1 MRIAIFGLG
10 YVGAVSGACFAEL
23 GHDVVGV
30 DVTDAKIDMINRGE
44 APIVEEMIAELTA
57 IAVQRGK
64 LRAVKDA
71 ASAVRACELS
81 IVSVGT
87 PTARDGTPDLSYVD
101 HVVAEIGAALAGTT
115 AAHTVVIRSTIPPGA
130 TAKRLAPI
138 LERAIGEKLGGRV
151 HLAFNPEFLREGRSV
166 RDFRN
171 PPFTIIG
178 AMSDEAF
185 KTVKALYAGIDG
197 EVIRTDPST
206 AESIKLLSNA
216 WHGLKVAF
224 ANEAARILKSADVD
238 ARKALEIFVKDTSLN
253 ISPAYLRPGFAFG
266 GSCLPKDLRA
276 LVSIAERGQASAPIM
291 RAALQS
297 NEAHLDAAVSAVRA
311 CGRRPVAL
319 FGLAFKPGTDDL
331 RESPYVA
338 LAERLIGKG
347 YSLRIV
353 DPFVDASRLMGKNKE
368 FIEKEIPHFVE
379 LMARDA
385 EDAVD
390 EAEIIIFGHATGVDK
405 GAILERGVG
414 KIVIDLSGDKDH
426 ELCGA
431 DYRGVAW

>member
-1 MRIAIFGLG
+1 MRVAIFGLG
-10 YVGAVSGACFAEL
+10 YVGAVSGACLAEL
-23 GHDVVGV
+23 GHEVVGV
-30 DVTDAKIDMINRGE
+30 DVSDAKIDMINRGE

-57 IAVQRGK
+57 GAVK
-64 LRAVKDA
+64 LGRFRATKDA

-87 PTARDGTPDLSYVD
+87 PTARDGTPDLSYVEG
-101 HVVAEIGAALAGTT
+101 VVAEIGAALDGRGDS
-115 AAHTVVIRSTIPPGA
+115 HTVVIRSTIPPGA
-130 TAKRLAPI
+130 TEERLAPI
-138 LERAIGEKLGGRV
+138 LERAAGEKLGSRI

-166 RDFRN
+166 RDFRK

-178 AMSDEAF
+178 ALSDRAYDD
-185 KTVKALYAGIDG
+185 VARLYAGVESEI
-197 EVIRTDPST
+197 IRTDARV

-238 ARKALEIFVKDTSLN
+238 PRLALAIFAKDTVLN

-276 LVSIAERGQASAPIM
+276 MISIAERGRASAPIM
-291 RAALQS
+291 KAALAS
-297 NEAHLDAAVSAVRA
+297 NEAHLEAALTAVRA
-311 CGRRPVAL
+311 CGRRPVVL

-347 YSLRIV
+347 YNLKIV
-353 DPFVDASRLMGKNKE
+353 DPYVDASRLMGKNKE
-368 FIEKEIPHFVE
+368 FIEHEIPHFVD

-390 EAEIIIFGHATGVDK
+390 EAEIIIFGHASGVDK

-414 KIVIDLSGDKDH
+414 KIVIDLSGDKDL
-426 ELCGA
+426 EFCGA

>member
-1 MRIAIFGLG
+1 MKVAIFGLG

-23 GHDVVGV
+23 GHEVIGV
-30 DVTDAKIDMINRGE
+30 DVSKAKVDMINRGE

-57 IAVQRGK
+57 GAVKLGR
-64 LRAVKDA
+64 LRATRDA
-71 ASAVRACELS
+71 AAAVRAADVSL
-81 IVSVGT
+81 VSVGT
-87 PTARDGTPDLSYVD
+87 PTARDGAPDLAFVD
-101 HVVAEIGAALAGTT
+101 NVVGEIGAALKGGAKP
-115 AAHTVVIRSTIPPGA
+115 HTVIIRSTVPPG
-130 TAKRLAPI
+130 TTQLRLAPI
-138 LERAIGEKLGGRV
+138 LEAAAGETLGARI

-166 RDFRN
+166 RDFRQ

-178 AMSDEAF
+178 ALSERGYDD
-185 KTVKALYAGIDG
+185 VVALYQGVESEI
-197 EVIRTDPST
+197 VRTDPAT

-224 ANEAARILKSADVD
+224 ANEAARILKSANVD
-238 ARKALEIFVKDTSLN
+238 SRRALEIFVKDTVLN

-276 LVSIAERGQASAPIM
+276 MISIADKGQIVAPIM
-291 RAALQS
+291 KAALAS
-297 NEAHLDAAVSAVRA
+297 NEAHLEAALAAVRA
-311 CGRRPVAL
+311 CGRRPIVL

-331 RESPYVA
+331 RESPFVA

-347 YSLRIV
+347 YPLKIV

-368 FIEKEIPHFVE
+368 FIEREIPHFVD

-390 EAEIIIFGHATGVDK
+390 EAEIVIYGHSSSVDK
-405 GAILERGVG
+405 GAIIERGVG
-414 KIVIDLSGDKDH
+414 KILIDLSGDRDL

>member
-266 GSCLPKDLRA
+266 GGS
-276 LVSIAERGQASAPIM
+276 
-291 RAALQS
+291 
-297 NEAHLDAAVSAVRA
+297 
-311 CGRRPVAL
+311 
-319 FGLAFKPGTDDL
+319 
-331 RESPYVA
+331 
-338 LAERLIGKG
+338 
-347 YSLRIV
+347 
-353 DPFVDASRLMGKNKE
+353 
-368 FIEKEIPHFVE
+368 
-379 LMARDA
+379 
-385 EDAVD
+385 
-390 EAEIIIFGHATGVDK
+390 
-405 GAILERGVG
+405 
-414 KIVIDLSGDKDH
+414 
-426 ELCGA
+426 
-431 DYRGVAW
+431 

>member
-1 MRIAIFGLG
+1 MKIAIFGLG

-23 GHDVVGV
+23 GHEIVGV
-30 DVTDAKIDMINRGE
+30 DVSDAKIDMINAGE

-57 IAVQRGK
+57 GAVRLGR
-64 LRAVKDA
+64 LRATKDA
-71 ASAVRACELS
+71 AAAVRASEISL
-81 IVSVGT
+81 VSVGT
-87 PTARDGTPDLSYVD
+87 PTARDGTPNLAYVD
-101 HVVAEIGAALAGTT
+101 NVVREIGAALSGGDRP
-115 AAHTVVIRSTIPPGA
+115 HVVVIRSTVPPG
-130 TAKRLAPI
+130 TTEKRLKPI
-138 LERAIGEKLGGRV
+138 LEEAAGEKLGRRI

-166 RDFRN
+166 RDFRQ
-171 PPFTIIG
+171 PPFTVVG
-178 AMSDEAF
+178 ALSDFAFEA
-185 KTVKALYAGIDG
+185 TARLYEGV
-197 EVIRTDPST
+197 ESEMIRTDPAT
-206 AESIKLLSNA
+206 AESIKLMSNA

-224 ANEAARILKSADVD
+224 ANEAARILKSAGVD
-238 ARKALEIFVKDTSLN
+238 ARRALEVFAKDNVLN

-276 LVSIAERGQASAPIM
+276 MISLADRGQASAHVM
-291 RAALQS
+291 KAALAS
-297 NEAHLDAAVSAVRA
+297 NEAHLDAALAAVRA
-311 CGRRPVAL
+311 CGRRPVVL

-368 FIEKEIPHFVE
+368 FIEHEIPHFVDM
-379 LMARDA
+379 MARDA

-414 KIVIDLSGDKDH
+414 KILIDLSGDRDL
-426 ELCGA
+426 ETCGA

>member
-1 MRIAIFGLG
+1 MKVAIFGLG

-23 GHDVVGV
+23 GHEVVGV
-30 DVTDAKIDMINRGE
+30 DVSDAKIDMINRGE

-57 IAVQRGK
+57 DAVRRDRF
-64 LRAVKDA
+64 RATKDA
-71 ASAVRACELS
+71 ASAVMASEIS

-87 PTARDGTPDLSYVD
+87 PTAGDGTPDLTYVEG
-101 HVVAEIGAALAGTT
+101 VVAEIGAALKG
-115 AAHTVVIRSTIPPGA
+115 AARTHTVVIRSTIPPGA
-130 TAKRLAPI
+130 TEDRLAPI
-138 LERAIGEKLGGRV
+138 LEAAAGEKLGVRI

-166 RDFRN
+166 RDFRQ

-178 AMSDEAF
+178 ALSDRAF
-185 KTVKALYAGIDG
+185 DDVARLYAGVESEI
-197 EVIRTDPST
+197 IRTDARV

-224 ANEAARILKSADVD
+224 ANEAARILKTADVD
-238 ARKALEIFVKDTSLN
+238 ARLALAVFAKDSVLN
-253 ISPAYLRPGFAFG
+253 ISPAYLKPGFSFG

-276 LVSIAERGQASAPIM
+276 MISIADRGNISAPIM
-291 RAALQS
+291 KATLAS
-297 NEAHLDAAVSAVRA
+297 NEAHLDATLAAVRA
-311 CGRRPVAL
+311 CGRRPAVL

-347 YSLRIV
+347 YSLKIV
-353 DPFVDASRLMGKNKE
+353 DPYVDASSLMGKNKE
-368 FIEKEIPHFVE
+368 FIEREIPHFVE

-390 EAEIIIFGHATGVDK
+390 QAEIIIYGHATAVDK

-414 KIVIDLSGDKDH
+414 KVVIDLAGDKDL
-426 ELCGA
+426 EFCGA

>member
-57 IAVQRGK
+57 VAVQRGK
-64 LRAVKDA
+64 FRAVKDA

-297 NEAHLDAAVSAVRA
+297 NEAHLDAAVAAVRA

-414 KIVIDLSGDKDH
+414 KIVIDLSGDKDL

>member
-1 MRIAIFGLG
+1 MKVAIFGLG
-10 YVGAVSGACFAEL
+10 YVGAVSGACLAEL

-30 DVTDAKIDMINRGE
+30 DVSAAKVAMLNRGE

-57 IAVQRGK
+57 EAVRSGR
-64 LRAVKDA
+64 LRASLDA
-71 ASAVRACELS
+71 AAAVGAAEVSL
-81 IVSVGT
+81 VSVGT
-87 PTARDGTPDLSYVD
+87 PTASDGTPDLSCVD
-101 HVVAEIGAALAGTT
+101 SVVAEIGAALKGGDRP
-115 AAHTVVIRSTIPPGA
+115 HTVIIRSTVPPGA
-130 TAKRLAPI
+130 TEKRLAPI
-138 LERAIGEKLGGRV
+138 LENAAGERLGARV

-166 RDFRN
+166 RDFRQ

-178 AMSDEAF
+178 ALSDRAYEDVAR
-185 KTVKALYAGIDG
+185 LYAGVSS
-197 EVIRTDPST
+197 EVIRTAPGV

-224 ANEAARILKSADVD
+224 ANEAARILKSADID
-238 ARKALEIFVKDTSLN
+238 TRRTLEIFARDTVLN

-276 LVSIAERGQASAPIM
+276 MISIAERAQVSAPIM
-291 RAALQS
+291 KAAIAS
-297 NEAHLDAAVSAVRA
+297 NEAHLEAAIAAVRD
-311 CGRRPVAL
+311 CGRRPVVL

-347 YSLRIV
+347 YQLKIV
-353 DPFVDASRLMGKNKE
+353 DPYVDASRLMGKNKE
-368 FIEKEIPHFVE
+368 FIEREIPHFVGM
-379 LMARDA
+379 MARDA

-390 EAEIIIFGHATGVDK
+390 QADIIVFGHASGVDK

-414 KIVIDLSGDKDH
+414 KIVIDLAGDRDL
-426 ELCGA
+426 EFCGA

>member
-1 MRIAIFGLG
+1 MKVAIFGLG

-23 GHDVVGV
+23 GHEVIGV
-30 DVTDAKIDMINRGE
+30 DVSKAKVDMINRGE

-57 IAVQRGK
+57 GAVKLGR
-64 LRAVKDA
+64 LRATRDA
-71 ASAVRACELS
+71 AAAVRAADVSL
-81 IVSVGT
+81 VSVGT
-87 PTARDGTPDLSYVD
+87 PTARDGAPDLAFVD
-101 HVVAEIGAALAGTT
+101 NVVGEIGAALKGGAKP
-115 AAHTVVIRSTIPPGA
+115 HTVIIRSTVPPG
-130 TAKRLAPI
+130 TTQLRLAPI
-138 LERAIGEKLGGRV
+138 LEAAAGETLGARI

-166 RDFRN
+166 RDFRQ

-178 AMSDEAF
+178 ALSERGYDDVA
-185 KTVKALYAGIDG
+185 ALYQGVESEI
-197 EVIRTDPST
+197 VRTDPAT

-224 ANEAARILKSADVD
+224 ANEAARILKSANVD
-238 ARKALEIFVKDTSLN
+238 SRRALEIFVKDTVLN

-276 LVSIAERGQASAPIM
+276 MISIAEKGQIVAPIM
-291 RAALQS
+291 KAALAS
-297 NEAHLDAAVSAVRA
+297 NEAHLEAALAAVRA
-311 CGRRPVAL
+311 CGRRPIVL

-331 RESPYVA
+331 RESPFVA

-347 YSLRIV
+347 YRLKIV

-368 FIEKEIPHFVE
+368 FIEREIPHFVD

-390 EAEIIIFGHATGVDK
+390 EAEIVIYGHSSSVDK
-405 GAILERGVG
+405 GAIIERGVG
-414 KIVIDLSGDKDH
+414 KILIDLSGDRDL

>member
-1 MRIAIFGLG
+1 MRVAIFGLG

-23 GHDVVGV
+23 GHEVVGV
-30 DVTDAKIDMINRGE
+30 DVSDAKIDMINRGE

-57 IAVQRGK
+57 GAVK
-64 LRAVKDA
+64 LGRFRATKDA

-87 PTARDGTPDLSYVD
+87 PTARDGTPDLSYVEG
-101 HVVAEIGAALAGTT
+101 VVAEIGAALKGGDDP
-115 AAHTVVIRSTIPPGA
+115 HTVVIRSTIPPGA
-130 TAKRLAPI
+130 TEERLAPI
-138 LERAIGEKLGGRV
+138 LEKALGEKLGSRI

-166 RDFRN
+166 RDFRQ

-178 AMSDEAF
+178 ALSDRAYDD
-185 KTVKALYAGIDG
+185 VARLYAGVESEI
-197 EVIRTDPST
+197 IRTDARV

-238 ARKALEIFVKDTSLN
+238 PRVALAIFAKDTVLN
-253 ISPAYLRPGFAFG
+253 VSAAYLRPGFAFG

-276 LVSIAERGQASAPIM
+276 MISIAERGRASAPIM
-291 RAALQS
+291 KAAIAS
-297 NEAHLDAAVSAVRA
+297 NEAHLEAALAAVRA
-311 CGRRPVAL
+311 CGRRPVVL

-347 YSLRIV
+347 YSLKIV
-353 DPFVDASRLMGKNKE
+353 DPYVDASRLMGKNKE
-368 FIEKEIPHFVE
+368 FIEHEIPHFVD

-390 EAEIIIFGHATGVDK
+390 EAEIIIFGHASGVDK

-414 KIVIDLSGDKDH
+414 KIVIDLSGDRDL
-426 ELCGA
+426 EFCGA

>member
-1 MRIAIFGLG
+1 MKIAIFGLG

-23 GHDVVGV
+23 GHEVIGV
-30 DVTDAKIDMINRGE
+30 DISDAKINLINRGE

-57 IAVQRGK
+57 GAVKLGK
-64 LRAVKDA
+64 LRAMKDA
-71 ASAVRACELS
+71 AAAVGETDVSL
-81 IVSVGT
+81 VSVGT
-87 PTARDGTPDLSYVD
+87 PTGRDGAPDLSYVD
-101 HVVAEIGAALAGTT
+101 HVVEEIGAALRGT
-115 AAHTVVIRSTIPPGA
+115 AKSHTVVIRSTIPPGS
-130 TAKRLAPI
+130 TEQRLAPL
-138 LERAIGEKLGGRV
+138 LEKAAGEKLGARI

-166 RDFRN
+166 RDFRQ

-178 AMSDEAF
+178 ALSDVAF
-185 KTVKALYAGIDG
+185 EQTAALYAGVES
-197 EVIRTDPST
+197 EVIRTDPAT

-224 ANEAARILKSADVD
+224 ANEAARILKPSQVDV
-238 ARKALEIFVKDTSLN
+238 RKALEIFAKDTVLN

-276 LVSIAERGQASAPIM
+276 MISLADRSQAAAPIM
-291 RAALQS
+291 KATLMS
-297 NEAHLDAAVSAVRA
+297 NEAQLDAALTAIRA
-311 CGRRPVAL
+311 CGRRPVTL

-338 LAERLIGKG
+338 LAEKLIGKG
-347 YSLRIV
+347 YDLRIV

-368 FIEKEIPHFVE
+368 FIEREIPHFVD

-390 EAEIIIFGHATGVDK
+390 AAEIIVYGHATGVDK

-414 KIVIDLSGDKDH
+414 KILIDLSGDRDL
-426 ELCGA
+426 ECCGA
-431 DYRGVAW
+431 DYKGVAW

>member
-1 MRIAIFGLG
+1 MKIAIFGLG

-23 GHDVVGV
+23 GHEIVGV
-30 DVTDAKIDMINRGE
+30 DVSDAKIDMINAGE

-57 IAVQRGK
+57 GAVRLGR
-64 LRAVKDA
+64 LRATKDA
-71 ASAVRACELS
+71 AAAVRASEISL
-81 IVSVGT
+81 VSVGT
-87 PTARDGTPDLSYVD
+87 PTARDGTPNLAYVD
-101 HVVAEIGAALAGTT
+101 NVVREIGAALSGGDRP
-115 AAHTVVIRSTIPPGA
+115 HVVVIRSTVPPG
-130 TAKRLAPI
+130 TTEKRLKPI
-138 LERAIGEKLGGRV
+138 LEEAAGEKLGRRI

-166 RDFRN
+166 RDFRQ
-171 PPFTIIG
+171 PPFTVVG
-178 AMSDEAF
+178 ALSDFAFEA
-185 KTVKALYAGIDG
+185 TARLYEGV
-197 EVIRTDPST
+197 ESEMIRTDPAT
-206 AESIKLLSNA
+206 AESIKLMSNA

-224 ANEAARILKSADVD
+224 ANEAARILKSAGVD
-238 ARKALEIFVKDTSLN
+238 ARRALEVFAKDNVLN

-276 LVSIAERGQASAPIM
+276 MISLADRGQASAHVM
-291 RAALQS
+291 KAALAS
-297 NEAHLDAAVSAVRA
+297 NEAHLDAALAAVRA
-311 CGRRPVAL
+311 CGRRPVVL

-368 FIEKEIPHFVE
+368 FIEHEIPHFVDM
-379 LMARDA
+379 MARDA
-385 EDAVD
+385 EGAVD

-414 KIVIDLSGDKDH
+414 KILIDLSGDRDL
-426 ELCGA
+426 ETCGA

>member
-1 MRIAIFGLG
+1 MRVAIFGLG

-23 GHDVVGV
+23 GHEVLGV
-30 DVTDAKIDMINRGE
+30 DVCDAKVDMINAGE

-57 IAVQRGK
+57 GAVKLGK
-64 LRAVKDA
+64 FRATKDA
-71 ASAVRACELS
+71 AGAVRSSDVS

-87 PTARDGTPDLSYVD
+87 PTADDGTPDLSYVD
-101 HVVAEIGAALAGTT
+101 HVIQEIGAALRGTDQ
-115 AAHTVVIRSTIPPGA
+115 AHVVVVRSTIPPG
-130 TAKRLAPI
+130 TTENRLAPI
-138 LERAIGEKLGGRV
+138 LEQSADEPLGKRI

-166 RDFRN
+166 RDFRQ

-178 AMSDEAF
+178 ALSDTAF
-185 KTVKALYAGIDG
+185 ETVARLYDG
-197 EVIRTDPST
+197 VESEVIRTGPST

-238 ARKALEIFVKDTSLN
+238 ARDALDVFVKDTVLN

-276 LVSIAERGQASAPIM
+276 MISLAERGQAAAPIM
-291 RAALQS
+291 KAAIAS
-297 NEAHLDAAVSAVRA
+297 NDAHLDAALAAVRA
-311 CGRRPVAL
+311 CGRRPIVL

-338 LAERLIGKG
+338 LAEKLIGKG

-368 FIEKEIPHFVE
+368 FIEREIPHFVE
-379 LMARDA
+379 MMARDA

-390 EAEIIIFGHATGVDK
+390 GAEIIIFGHATSVDK
-405 GAILERGVG
+405 AAILERGVG
-414 KIVIDLSGDKDH
+414 KILIDLSDDRDL
-426 ELCGA
+426 EFCGA
-431 DYRGVAW
+431 DYRGLAW

>member
-1 MRIAIFGLG
+1 MKIAIFGLG

-23 GHDVVGV
+23 GHEVIGV
-30 DVTDAKIDMINRGE
+30 DVSDAKIDMINRGE

-57 IAVQRGK
+57 GAVQLGK
-64 LRAVKDA
+64 LRATRDA
-71 ASAVRACELS
+71 AAAVRASEISL
-81 IVSVGT
+81 VSVGT
-87 PTARDGTPDLSYVD
+87 PTARDGTPDLSYVEA
-101 HVVAEIGAALAGTT
+101 VIAEIGAALKGGSAP
-115 AAHTVVIRSTIPPGA
+115 HTVVIRSTITPGA
-130 TAKRLAPI
+130 TANRLAPA
-138 LERAIGEKLGGRV
+138 LEKAAGETLGARI

-166 RDFRN
+166 RDFRQ

-178 AMSDEAF
+178 ALSERGYDD
-185 KTVKALYAGIDG
+185 VVALYQGVESEI
-197 EVIRTDPST
+197 VRTDPAT

-224 ANEAARILKSADVD
+224 ANEAARILKSANVD
-238 ARKALEIFVKDTSLN
+238 SRRALEIFVKDTVLN

-276 LVSIAERGQASAPIM
+276 MISIADKGQIVAPIM
-291 RAALQS
+291 KAALAS
-297 NEAHLDAAVSAVRA
+297 NEAHLEAALAAVRA
-311 CGRRPVAL
+311 CGRRPIVL

-331 RESPYVA
+331 RESPFVA

-347 YSLRIV
+347 YPLKIV

-368 FIEKEIPHFVE
+368 FIEREIPHFVD

-390 EAEIIIFGHATGVDK
+390 EAEIVIYGHSSSVDK
-405 GAILERGVG
+405 GAIIERGVG
-414 KIVIDLSGDKDH
+414 KILIDLSGDRDL

>member
-185 KTVKALYAGIDG
+185 KTVKALYAGIEG

-414 KIVIDLSGDKDH
+414 KIVIDLSGDKDL

>member
-30 DVTDAKIDMINRGE
+30 DVSDAKIDMINRGE

-57 IAVQRGK
+57 VAVQRGK

-101 HVVAEIGAALAGTT
+101 NVVAEIGAALAGTT

-138 LERAIGEKLGGRV
+138 LEKAIGEKLGVRV

-297 NEAHLDAAVSAVRA
+297 NEAHLDAAVAAVRA

-347 YSLRIV
+347 YSLRII

-414 KIVIDLSGDKDH
+414 KIVIDLSGDKDL

>member
-1 MRIAIFGLG
+1 MKVAIFGLG

-30 DVTDAKIDMINRGE
+30 DVSDAKIAMINRGE

-57 IAVQRGK
+57 GAVRMGR
-64 LRAVKDA
+64 LRATADA
-71 ASAVRACELS
+71 AAAVRASDVSL
-81 IVSVGT
+81 VSVGT

-101 HVVAEIGAALAGTT
+101 GVVREIGAALKASDRP
-115 AAHTVVIRSTIPPGA
+115 HTVIIRSTVPPG
-130 TAKRLAPI
+130 TTSNRIAPI
-138 LERAIGEKLGGRV
+138 LEEAAGEKLGKRI

-166 RDFRN
+166 RDFRA

-178 AMSDEAF
+178 ALSDRAYDD
-185 KTVKALYAGIDG
+185 VVRLYAGVES
-197 EVIRTDPST
+197 EVIRTDPSV

-224 ANEAARILKSADVD
+224 ANEAARILKTTDVD
-238 ARKALEIFVKDTSLN
+238 ARRALEIFVKDTVLN
-253 ISPAYLRPGFAFG
+253 VSPAYLRPGFAFG

-276 LVSIAERGQASAPIM
+276 MISIAERGQVSAPIM
-291 RAALQS
+291 RAAIAS
-297 NEAHLDAAVSAVRA
+297 NEAHLDAALAAIRA
-311 CGRRPVAL
+311 CGRRPVVL

-347 YSLRIV
+347 YSLKII
-353 DPFVDASRLMGKNKE
+353 DPYVDASRLLGKNKE
-368 FIEKEIPHFVE
+368 FIEREIPHFVD

-390 EAEIIIFGHATGVDK
+390 EAEIIVFGHASGVDK

-414 KIVIDLSGDKDH
+414 KIIIDLAGDKDL
-426 ELCGA
+426 EACGA
-431 DYRGVAW
+431 DYRGLAW